1 MQTAPRPLIQARLHL
16 MQRHI
21 RSGRIVAERR
31 AKNTVMRGGA
41 ELIAGLFDGSR
52 TTPVNAMAVGLNADP
67 SDPPY
72 EATALTVTAGD
83 GTVLLERAAAALE
96 ADAITTDV
104 DTENFRVVLT
114 IHGVIPADRAVSPD
128 AGTDSVEIAEA
139 ALGVLAPDGESLET
153 IYNRVVFE
161 PLPKRRTH
169 ELAFYWEVDFP
180 YGT

>member
-1 MQTAPRPLIQARLHL
+1 MQTAPRPLIEARLHL
-16 MQRHI
+16 VQRDARTG
-21 RSGRIVAERR
+21 RSIAERR

-41 ELIAGLFDGSR
+41 ELIAGLFDGSV
-52 TTPVNAMAVGLNADP
+52 TTPVNAMAVGLDADP

-83 GTVLLERAAAALE
+83 GTVLLERPAAAL
-96 ADAITTDV
+96 ATDAVTTDV
-104 DTENFRVVLT
+104 DTETFRVVLT

-128 AGTDSVEIAEA
+128 AETDSVEIGEA
-139 ALGVLAPDGESLET
+139 ALGVLAADGESLER

-161 PLPKRRTH
+161 PLPKRRDH